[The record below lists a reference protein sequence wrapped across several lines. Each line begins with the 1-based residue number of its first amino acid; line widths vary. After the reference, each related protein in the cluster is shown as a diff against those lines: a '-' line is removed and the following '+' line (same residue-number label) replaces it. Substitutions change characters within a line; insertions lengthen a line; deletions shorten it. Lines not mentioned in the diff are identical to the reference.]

1 MLLRLKV
8 KNFKNL
14 ADVDVAFGPLTC
26 FIGRNGV
33 GKSNLMDAIHF
44 LSLLAEHPIQEAAAL
59 VRRPAEGIFT
69 ARDLLRNGDT
79 ARPITLV
86 ADLLVPREVID
97 DYGREGKPATTLL
110 RYEIELRYVADAMP
124 RLELASE
131 RLSHHNKGEARA
143 RIGFEHKQAFRN
155 SVVVGERRGGDFI
168 STIRPDAEGKGPA
181 RRRRSQAPD
190 APQIVLHQD
199 GGSRGQPFP
208 PGRSPRT
215 VLGGTNSI
223 DYPTVLAARREMLS
237 WRLLHLEPSAMRAA
251 DSFGVTPHVTDR
263 GGHIA
268 ATLDA
273 LVRAEAER
281 LRVGASG
288 LKTIDDRFVPTLEAG
303 PHDGRSPREI
313 AAERVL
319 RDATNRL
326 RELDAQ
332 VRDLRIDRDEM
343 HQQMVTQLQLA
354 GSEQWVGPRGISDG
368 TLRYLALT
376 VMQMDRAHN
385 GVLCLEEPENGMHPS
400 RVPALVNLIR
410 DYVVDPAYEVGLDN
424 PLRQAIVNTHSPE
437 VVKRLNHEDILFVEE
452 LVGQAGRSASVY
464 SVSGTWRSRRM
475 NIEGDLPAQ
484 NEVPMSKVADF
495 IGGAPLGEGWTAR
508 QAELRFG
515 TAQ

>member
-26 FIGRNGV
+26 FVGRNGV

-44 LSLLAEHPIQEAAAL
+44 LSLLAEHPIQEAAAQ
-59 VRRPAEGIFT
+59 VRRPAEGVFT
-69 ARDLLRNGDT
+69 ARDLLRNGDIKE
-79 ARPITLV
+79 PISLV
-86 ADLLVPREVID
+86 ADLLVPGVVVD
-97 DYGREGKPATTLL
+97 DYGREGKPKTTLL
-110 RYEIELRYVADAMP
+110 RYEVELRYVADATP

-143 RIGFEHKQAFRN
+143 RIGFAHKPAFLN
-155 SVVVGERRGGDFI
+155 TVVVGERRGGDFI
-168 STIRPDAEGKGPA
+168 STIKPDAEGRSAA
-181 RRRRSQAPD
+181 RRRRGQPLA

-208 PGRSPRT
+208 PGLSPRT

-223 DYPTVLAARREMLS
+223 EYPTVLAARREMLS

-281 LRVGASG
+281 IRLGTG
-288 LKTIDDRFVPTLEAG
+288 LKTIDERVESG
-303 PHDGRSPREI
+303 PHAGRSPRVV

-343 HQQMVTQLQLA
+343 HQQMVTQLQLT

-400 RVPALVNLIR
+400 RIPALVNLIQ
-410 DYVVDPAYEVGLDN
+410 DYVVDPFHEVGLDN

-437 VVKRLNHEDILFVEE
+437 VVKRLKDEEILFVEE
-452 LVGQAGRSASVY
+452 VLGGAGRSAAIY
-464 SVSGTWRSRRM
+464 SVSGTWRSKRM
-475 NIEGDLPAQ
+475 SIEGDQPA
-484 NEVPMSKVADF
+484 EHAVPVARVADF
-495 IGGAPLGEGWTAR
+495 IGGAPLGEGWNAR
-508 QAELRFG
+508 QSELRFG